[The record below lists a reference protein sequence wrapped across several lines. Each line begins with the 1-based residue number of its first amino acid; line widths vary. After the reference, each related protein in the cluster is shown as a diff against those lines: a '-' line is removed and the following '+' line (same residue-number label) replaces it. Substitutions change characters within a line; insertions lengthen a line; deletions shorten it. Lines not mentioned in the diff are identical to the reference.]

1 MDILD
6 YIVMF
11 AFTGIVIAAG
21 LSFAKTGNSMKS
33 YFAAGGA
40 VPWRISG
47 LSLFMSFFSAGTFVV
62 WGSIAYQYGFVSIAI
77 QMTMCLG
84 GLFVGMFIAPA
95 WQKSRALTAAEFVSH
110 RLGISVQKFYSYLI
124 LLISLMYTGAFL
136 YPVAKI
142 INVSTGFSIEAC
154 ILVLGVLIILYTV
167 VGGLWGVMITDVI
180 QFIVLTAAV
189 IIVVPLAFDRIGGVN
204 GLFTNAPED
213 FFNIVNQ
220 EYSWLFLLA
229 FAVYNGIFI
238 GGNWAY
244 VQRYTTV
251 DSPKSASKVGYLL
264 AALYLISPFIW
275 MLPPMIYRIVNPE
288 LSGLEN
294 EGAYLM
300 MCKEVLPKGLIG
312 LMLGGMVFATASSVN
327 TTLNLVSAVFTNDL
341 YKSVRP
347 NTTPKHLMLVA
358 KTAVV
363 VFGVI
368 TILVALM
375 VPSAGGIVE
384 IVLSVGAVTG
394 CSLYGPPIWALFSKV
409 HSGKSILGCT
419 ILGLTIN
426 IYLKFF
432 HPLLTG
438 ISLSRA
444 EEMLAGAIIPF
455 ALLASYELWARRKRT
470 VSSDYINY
478 LKQREEESAATE
490 DTGSPTEDSGE
501 QNRFGLKVLARTM
514 AITALIFIVL
524 GLLAEKGMWITVA
537 IGAIVGVAAL
547 MIFNSLKQ
555 RIPKEDPKVFD

>member
-1 MDILD
+1 
-6 YIVMF
+6 
-11 AFTGIVIAAG
+11 
-21 LSFAKTGNSMKS
+21 MKS

-62 WGSIAYQYGFVSIAI
+62 WGSIAYQHGFVAIAI

-84 GLFVGMFIAPA
+84 GLAVGMFIAPA
-95 WQKSRALTAAEFVSH
+95 WQKSRALTAAEFVSR
-110 RLGISVQKFYSYLI
+110 RLGIRVQKFYSYLI

-154 ILVLGVLIILYTV
+154 VLVLGILIILYTV

-189 IIVVPLAFDRIGGVN
+189 IIVVPLAFDRIGGVDA
-204 GLFTNAPED
+204 LITNAPPD
-213 FFNIVNQ
+213 FLNIVNE

-229 FAVYNGIFI
+229 FAIYNGIFI

-251 DSPKSASKVGYLL
+251 DSPKSASKVGYLF
-264 AALYLISPFIW
+264 AGLYLISPFIW

-327 TTLNLVSAVFTNDL
+327 TTLNLAAAVFTNDL

-347 NTTPKHLMLVA
+347 HTEPKKLMLVA
-358 KTAVV
+358 KTAVII
-363 VFGVI
+363 FGII

-394 CSLYGPPIWALFSKV
+394 CSLYGPPIWALFSKY
-409 HSGKSILGCT
+409 HTGRSILWCT

-426 IYLKFF
+426 VYFKFL

-455 ALLASYELWARRKRT
+455 ALLAGYEIWARSRKKVAR
-470 VSSDYINY
+470 DYTHYKEEQLRIAN
-478 LKQREEESAATE
+478 QPEEETEEESSEA
-490 DTGSPTEDSGE
+490 
-501 QNRFGLKVLARTM
+501 QNRYGLRVLARTM
-514 AITALIFIVL
+514 AITSMIFIVL
-524 GLLAEKGMWITVA
+524 ALIADKKALWITL
-537 IGAIVGVAAL
+537 IVGVIIGL
-547 MIFNSLKQ
+547 GGWFIYRF
-555 RIPKEDPKVFD
+555 IKEREPISP

>member
-6 YIVMF
+6 YIIMLV
-11 AFTGIVIAAG
+11 FTGIIVTAG
-21 LSFAKTGNSMKS
+21 LSFGKTGNSMKS

-40 VPWRISG
+40 VPWRISS

-62 WGSIAYQYGFVSIAI
+62 WGSIAYQHGFVAIAI

-84 GLFVGMFIAPA
+84 GFAVGMFIAPA
-95 WQKSRALTAAEFVSH
+95 WQKSRALTAAEFVSR
-110 RLGISVQKFYSYLI
+110 RLGVSVQKFYSYLI

-154 ILVLGVLIILYTV
+154 VLVLGILIILYTV
-167 VGGLWGVMITDVI
+167 VGGLWGVMITDVV

-189 IIVVPLAFDRIGGVN
+189 IIVVPLAFERIGGVDA
-204 GLFTNAPED
+204 LFTNAPPD
-213 FFNIVNQ
+213 FFNIVNE

-229 FAVYNGIFI
+229 FAIYNGIFI

-251 DSPKSASKVGYLL
+251 DSPKSASKVGYLF
-264 AALYLISPFIW
+264 AGLYLISPFIW

-312 LMLGGMVFATASSVN
+312 LMLSGMVFATASSVN
-327 TTLNLVSAVFTNDL
+327 TTLNLAAAVFTNDL

-347 NTTPKHLMLVA
+347 HTEPKKLMLVA
-358 KTAVV
+358 KTAVII
-363 VFGVI
+363 FGII

-394 CSLYGPPIWALFSKV
+394 CSLYGPPVWALFSKY
-409 HSGKSILGCT
+409 HSGRSILYCT
-419 ILGLTIN
+419 LLGLGIN
-426 IYLKFF
+426 VYFKLL
-432 HPLLTG
+432 HPILTG
-438 ISLSRA
+438 VSFNRA
-444 EEMLAGAIIPF
+444 EEMLAGALIPF
-455 ALLASYELWARRKRT
+455 ILLAGFELWSRSKKEI
-470 VSSDYINY
+470 SPSYLNY
-478 LKQREEESAATE
+478 KEKQSEHIDSMTADLEDEES
-490 DTGSPTEDSGE
+490 SQE
-501 QNRFGLKVLARTM
+501 QNQYGLKVLARTL
-514 AITALIFIVL
+514 ALTSGIFIVL
-524 GLLAEKGMWITVA
+524 AFVADKGTWITLL
-537 IGAIVGVAAL
+537 VGLTVGL
-547 MIFNSLKQ
+547 GSLLIYRNLKGSKNSCST
-555 RIPKEDPKVFD
+555 